1 MNETITLHLDQAD
14 DLRRLLGIVEDWLLH
29 ASFEVLD
36 ELGGFLTG
44 LGWSNA
50 APEQLVTW
58 LIHDLGEHTLTLRP
72 RTVHPSTDSATGPG
86 GTGSGGTGSA

>member
-14 DLRRLLGIVEDWLLH
+14 DLRRLLGTVEDWLLH
-29 ASFEVLD
+29 ASFETLD
-36 ELGGFLTG
+36 DLGGFLTG

-72 RTVHPSTDSATGPG
+72 RTDSA
-86 GTGSGGTGSA
+86 TGSGGTGSA